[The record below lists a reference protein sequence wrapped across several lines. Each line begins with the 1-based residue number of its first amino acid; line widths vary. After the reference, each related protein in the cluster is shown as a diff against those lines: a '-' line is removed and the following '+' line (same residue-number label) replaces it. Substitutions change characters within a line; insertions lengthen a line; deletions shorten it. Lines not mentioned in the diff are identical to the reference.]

1 LIIEWDRVRELFP
14 ATKKFVYLNA
24 AEGSPVCILSAK
36 EAKAFYDEILTK
48 GDLPWDEWL
57 EKREVVREKV
67 AKLIN
72 ADKSEIAFTLNTSHM
87 LIKLFNSSITK
98 TSSSLQEGR
107 D

>member
-1 LIIEWDRVRELFP
+1 
-14 ATKKFVYLNA
+14 
-24 AEGSPVCILSAK
+24 
-36 EAKAFYDEILTK
+36 
-48 GDLPWDEWL
+48 
-57 EKREVVREKV
+57 VREKV